1 MVQCM
6 RASLIVLAVVTLVGI
21 GTAEAL
27 ISNDQLSQLPGRGR
41 PSLGAGGA
49 ALTVVG
55 IALSV
60 AVYAALGLLLA
71 RSQAREGAA
80 LGIGMAVGAGAGV
93 IGGAIRGYL
102 IRDYLGQVLAGYGLE
117 DLVLVTLAIFVAL
130 SVVVSVAAGASLTWL
145 SFRAGRRGP
154 TPRPPS

>member
-1 MVQCM
+1 M
-6 RASLIVLAVVTLVGI
+6 RATLIVLAVMALIGI

-41 PSLGAGGA
+41 PALGAGGA

-55 IALSV
+55 VALSV
-60 AVYAALGLLLA
+60 TVYATRGLLLA
-71 RSQAREGAA
+71 RSHAREGVV
-80 LGIGMAVGAGAGV
+80 LGIGMAVGTAAGV
-93 IGGAIRGYL
+93 IGGAIRAYL
-102 IRDYLGQVLAGYGLE
+102 IRGYLGDVLAGYGLG

-130 SVVVSVAAGASLTWL
+130 SVVVSVASGAGLTWL
-145 SFRAGRRGP
+145 SFRAGRRVP